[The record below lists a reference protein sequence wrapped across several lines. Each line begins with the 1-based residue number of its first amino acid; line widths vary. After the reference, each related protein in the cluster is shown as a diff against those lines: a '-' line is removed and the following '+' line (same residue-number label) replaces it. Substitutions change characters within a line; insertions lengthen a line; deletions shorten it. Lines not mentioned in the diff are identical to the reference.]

1 MIEIF
6 TDPTVI
12 KIITLGD
19 IWFWIAILFSV
30 IIAAFQSARYSKD
43 PVFRSMNFS
52 ISIAS
57 LIFVILVNV
66 LLTQRAG
73 AAIPRPILIGG
84 PAYDV
89 LVATA
94 KSGLNIPTNGI
105 MQKLLYDN
113 LFRNIWPSLIAI
125 TVIIFLGTI
134 SARNAPPRWVPGLGI
149 DIVQSDI
156 PNIIDYSINSFI
168 RMNIFS
174 SSVLIFSTVVFFDL
188 THLASIVQKAGNPME
203 PPLFFQNRSFDMN
216 FFVCLVLCPI
226 FLIKSYQCVWVAK
239 YKMIR
244 GGLTGYRPERLRV
257 HAAMYRKYEATIEPA
272 IGLPPEKSPEV
283 KNK

>member
-19 IWFWIAILFSV
+19 AWFYIAIIISV
-30 IIAAFQSARYSKD
+30 IIAAFQSSRYSKD
-43 PVFRSMNFS
+43 PIFRSMNFS
-52 ISIAS
+52 ISIAF
-57 LIFVILVNV
+57 LIFVIFVNV

-84 PAYDV
+84 QAYDV

-94 KSGLNIPTNGI
+94 KSGLNIPKNGI
-105 MQKLLYDN
+105 MQKLIYDK
-113 LFRNIWPSLIAI
+113 LFSNIWPSLIAI
-125 TVIIFLGTI
+125 TAIIFFGVN
-134 SARNAPPRWVPGLGI
+134 SARNSPPRWVSGLGI

-156 PNIIDYSINSFI
+156 PNIIDYSILSFI
-168 RMNIFS
+168 RMNIFT
-174 SSVLIFSTVVFFDL
+174 SSVLIFATVVFFDL

-226 FLIKSYQCVWVAK
+226 FLIKSYQSVWVAK
-239 YKMIR
+239 YKMLR
-244 GGLTGYRPERLRV
+244 GGLTSYRPERLRV

-272 IGLPPEKSPEV
+272 IGFRPGKDP
-283 KNK
+283 